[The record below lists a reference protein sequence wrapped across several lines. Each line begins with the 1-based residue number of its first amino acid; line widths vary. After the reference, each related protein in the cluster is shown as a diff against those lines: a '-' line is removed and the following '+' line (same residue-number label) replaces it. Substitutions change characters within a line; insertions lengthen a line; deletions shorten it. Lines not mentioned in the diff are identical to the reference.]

1 MNLSPNFDLMEM
13 VVSQEAAR
21 RGIPNIPKQ
30 SQIDNLQRLCHAILE
45 PLRAKVAR
53 PIVVTSGFRSTAV
66 NSLVGGSKTSDH
78 CDGRAADILVPGLTP
93 KQVCQTIIDLNL
105 PFRQVIQEFGQ
116 WTHVSIDIE
125 GEQPRREVLTAS
137 KYQGKTIYSKGLT

>member
-1 MNLSPNFDLMEM
+1 MHLSPNFDLMEM

-30 SQIDNLQRLCHAILE
+30 SQIDNLQRLCNAILE
-45 PLRAKVAR
+45 PLRTKVAR

-116 WTHVSIDIE
+116 WTHVSIEIDSE
-125 GEQPRREVLTAS
+125 APRREVLTAS
-137 KYQGKTIYSKGLT
+137 KYQGKTLYTKGLT